1 MGPVRGGLILAC
13 LALPGPALAEVCARL
28 RPDWDGGPVGPVAEA
43 IALFSSLP
51 ALALLLGTAL
61 AIRLRHQGLALGVVV
76 LWTVLVSF
84 AALRRGL
91 RRLALLV
98 HRARGCDICGN
109 DPLHLPPTPAGL
121 TLWRPRCSKAL
132 DSLATWR
139 SS

>member
-13 LALPGPALAEVCARL
+13 LVLPGPALAEVCARL
-28 RPDWDGGPVGPVAEA
+28 RPDWDGGPVGPVADA

-84 AALRRGL
+84 AALRGGQDGVWQAAATEGCVGSPSL
-91 RRLALLV
+91 FIALAAAISVGTILYTS
-98 HRARGCDICGN
+98 R
-109 DPLHLPPTPAGL
+109 
-121 TLWRPRCSKAL
+121 RPRQ
-132 DSLATWR
+132 D
-139 SS
+139 